1 MNIAIIG
8 TGNVGSAL
16 AKGWANA
23 NHKIFLGVRDVNN
36 FKGKELL
43 SFSDKI
49 KALPIP
55 EAVQNSEVILIAATP
70 TAVNEIAKS
79 LGDVSEKIIIDAMN
93 SVRMKP
99 EGFSNTTEALAAL
112 TNCKTIVKCFN
123 TTGAEN
129 MSNPVY
135 GNQGIDMFMCG
146 DSPVAKQTAAQL
158 AKDLGFENCYDF
170 GGSDKFNLQEQFAL
184 SWINLAM
191 MQGHGRNIAF
201 KIVKR

>member
-23 NHKIFLGVRDVNN
+23 GHNIFLGVRDTNS

-43 SFSDKI
+43 TFSDKI
-49 KALPIP
+49 KAVPTTDAI
-55 EAVQNSEVILIAATP
+55 QNATVILIAATP
-70 TAVNEIAKS
+70 QAVHEIAKS
-79 LGDVSEKIIIDAMN
+79 LGDVSQKIIIDAMN
-93 SVRMKP
+93 SVRVKP
-99 EGFSNTTEALAAL
+99 DGFSNTTEALTVL
-112 TNCKTIVKCFN
+112 TNSKAIVKCFN

-129 MSNPVY
+129 MLNPIY
-135 GNQGIDMFMCG
+135 NHQGIDMFMSG
-146 DSPVAKQTAAQL
+146 DNLEAKQTAIQL
-158 AKDLGFENCYDF
+158 AKDLRFDNCYDF

-191 MQGHGRNIAF
+191 MQGHGRNMAF
-201 KIVKR
+201 KLVKR